1 MQDETALPA
10 EDFVIDVT
18 EADFEESVLVA
29 STRMP
34 VLIDFWAP
42 WCGPC
47 KQLTPVLEKVVAS
60 YQGTLRLAKV
70 NTDEQQQIAA
80 AFGIRS
86 LPTVMLLKAGRPVD
100 GFMGVQPEGAIR
112 ALLEKHIGAPPEP
125 QAAAVPTDPKSRL
138 EQARAAIAREPAEEA
153 HRLPLIAALL
163 ENGLA
168 DEARAELERLPPNLS
183 ESDVAKKAR
192 SQLTFAAVL
201 AGAPAESE
209 LRAAIAHDPA
219 ALQASHQHG
228 TRQLLAGDDEGA
240 LAEFME
246 IMRRDRKFE
255 DDLGRKTLIAAF
267 DLVQDPELVSRTRRQ
282 MASILF

>member
-86 LPTVMLLKAGRPVD
+86 LPTVLLLKAGRPVD

-125 QAAAVPTDPKSRL
+125 QAAPVPSDPKSRL

-192 SQLTFAAVL
+192 SQLSFASVL
-201 AGAPAESE
+201 AGAPAEAE
-209 LRAAIAHDPA
+209 LRAAIAQDPA
-219 ALQASHQHG
+219 ALKARHQLG
-228 TRQLLAGDDEGA
+228 TRLLLQGEDEGA

-246 IMRRDRKFE
+246 IMRRDRTFD
-255 DDLGRKTLIAAF
+255 DDLGRKALIAAF
-267 DLVQDPELVSRTRRQ
+267 DLVQDPDLVSRTRRQ